1 MWLLY
6 QSSSYMVASHSNDS
20 KWDRTTLG
28 EKLND
33 KESRQTSPNIENKD
47 ESFIW
52 EFAYRMIQI
61 SCINVLNIF
70 QYLAQVLVFPEL
82 CSFPWFDPSF
92 DAKII
97 YAALSI
103 KHWLRQLG
111 QHNPKDILF
120 CYCSN
125 FYNYV
130 ATLLSKCLVD
140 QMSGV
145 KEKKNESDSLF
156 CSVEDETK
164 SKITLAKSRRRI
176 HSLKQY

>member
-33 KESRQTSPNIENKD
+33 KESRQTSPNVENKD

-125 FYNYV
+125 FYNQLPYCLNV
-130 ATLLSKCLVD
+130 LWTRCPVLRRKRMKATLSSAQLKMK
-140 QMSGV
+140 QNP
-145 KEKKNESDSLF
+145 KSLWPNLEEEF
-156 CSVEDETK
+156 
-164 SKITLAKSRRRI
+164 IL
-176 HSLKQY
+176 